1 MAEFWSNIDRGYRLR
16 LWLDEVSTD
25 KVANT
30 SQVRVR
36 LALLNT
42 YYTFTGYSL
51 SAYVDINN
59 NRLTWSG
66 SPAMLS
72 NNSVIE
78 LIDRTI
84 TVPHNDDGSK
94 VIGFIAHLQGGGG
107 YSPNNL
113 DIGSNAFQLT
123 KLDRAS
129 TISPVNAT
137 IGAAVSIPLNK
148 ANQRYVH
155 SLRLEWYGKTYNLFD
170 KSNEST
176 FNVRFS
182 NNLANDLQGNTS
194 GSGKLILST
203 YDGNT
208 FVASY
213 ETTITL
219 SVPTENS
226 EFKPIYRGITLA
238 EGNQTVKNALTLN
251 NTTFIQT
258 LSQIQVLGI
267 NAEAQQGA
275 SISSIVATI
284 EETQSTV
291 DSVGGMFAP
300 INRSGEVTIK
310 SYVVDSR
317 GAKSDTRRDKI
328 TILPYF
334 APSLTF
340 DITRTGT
347 NSDTLV
353 VNRTAAIAP
362 LRVDNVQKNTF
373 ELTFKVDNATN
384 NGAAS
389 MTSSTISELVN
400 SNANLSGTFQPTRS
414 YTVLGILSD
423 KFTRTEF
430 SFVVSTE
437 AVVMSYDKVGR
448 VGIGKVANDTIKER
462 SLDVAKDVYVGEDLY
477 IGGVKYVAPTRHF
490 DLVPATGVSLNYS
503 KGDIDAVKWAGLFGA
518 TTLAHLPDKAGLVGA
533 SSDNYLR
540 VIKVSANNIFQELT
554 DRNGAASWV
563 RNFDGS
569 KWSDWV
575 MTYKKPLDWTSTGV
589 SGVYYKEVNGI
600 VYLSLSDFRTEN
612 GRNMSLGTIP
622 TSLLPRGEKS
632 MLSLTAWTAN
642 KTYHYNLQI
651 NNDGSLGIL
660 AESFPQAYSIST
672 QVSWAI

>member
-16 LWLDEVSTD
+16 LWLDEVGTD

-30 SQVRVR
+30 SLVRVR

-72 NNSVIE
+72 NNSVLE
-78 LIDRTI
+78 LIDKTI

-137 IGAAVSIPLNK
+137 IGEIVSIPLNK

-155 SLRLEWYGKTYNLFD
+155 SLKLEWYSKTYNLFD
-170 KSNEST
+170 KTNAST
-176 FNVRFS
+176 LNVRFT
-182 NNLANDLQGNTS
+182 NNLANDLQGNSS

-258 LSQIQVLGI
+258 LSQIQVIGV

-291 DSVGGMFAP
+291 DSIGGMFAP
-300 INRSGEVTIK
+300 INKSGELTIK

-414 YTVLGILSD
+414 YTVLGILAD

-462 SLDVAKDVYVGEDLY
+462 SLDVAKDVHVGEDLY
-477 IGGVKYVAPTRHF
+477 VKGVKYVAPTSHY
-490 DLVPATGVSLNYS
+490 DLVPASGVSLNYAR
-503 KGDIDAVKWAGLFGA
+503 GDIDAVKWAGLYGA
-518 TTLAHLPDKAGLVGA
+518 TGLAHLPDKKGLVGA
-533 SSDNYLR
+533 SSDNYLK
-540 VIKVSANNIFQELT
+540 VIRINANNIYQELI

-575 MTYKKPLDWTSTGV
+575 MTHKKPIDWTSTGV

-600 VYLSLSDFRTEN
+600 VYLSLRDIQMSN
-612 GRNMSLGTIP
+612 GQNKNIGSVPQNLAP
-622 TSLLPRGEKS
+622 AGEKA
-632 MLSLTAWTAN
+632 MINLVAWTAD
-642 KTYHYNLQI
+642 KTYHYNLQVGG
-651 NNDGSLGIL
+651 DGNMTIL
-660 AESFPQAYSIST
+660 AQDYAHSIST

>member
-30 SQVRVR
+30 SRVRVR

-66 SPAMLS
+66 SPSMLS

-84 TVPHNDDGSK
+84 TVTHNDDGSK

-137 IGAAVSIPLNK
+137 IGATISIPINK

-155 SLRLEWYGKTYNLFD
+155 SLRFEWYGKAYNLFD
-170 KSNEST
+170 KNSASI
-176 FNVRFS
+176 FSVKLS

-258 LSQIQVLGI
+258 LSQIQILGI

-300 INRSGEVTIK
+300 INKSGEVTIK

-477 IGGVKYVAPTRHF
+477 VKGVKYVAPTNHF
-490 DLVPATGVSLNYS
+490 DLVPATGVSLNYT

-518 TTLAHLPDKAGLVGA
+518 TTLAHLPDKTGLVGA

-554 DRNGAASWV
+554 DRNGVASWV

-575 MTYKKPLDWTSTGV
+575 MTYKKPIDWTSTGV

-600 VYLSLSDFRTEN
+600 VYLSLRDIQ
-612 GRNMSLGTIP
+612 MSNRQNKNIGSVP
-622 TSLLPRGEKS
+622 ASLAPSGGKAMINLV
-632 MLSLTAWTAN
+632 AWTAD
-642 KTYHYNLQI
+642 KTYHYNLQVGG
-651 NNDGSLGIL
+651 DGNMTIL
-660 AESFPQAYSIST
+660 AQDYAHSIST